1 MIFRRVESD
10 DDEQTLLEVRL
21 QPAEMRFLR
30 KVPKKLKDLFLQP
43 DRSPAV
49 IDRLFP
55 PTYDDADAEEE
66 HRRLLGETLIERRK
80 EGLECFTAILDRAN
94 NGRLVASTAEINLLL
109 QVLNDY
115 RLMLGVEMNLTD
127 NDWSSDARLFFRHP
141 RKFAEMAFASALQ
154 EEMIRGCSDET

>member
-10 DDEQTLLEVRL
+10 DDREALLEVTL
-21 QPAEMRFLR
+21 EAAEMRFLR
-30 KVPKKLKDLFLQP
+30 KVPKKLKDIFLHP

-55 PTYDDADAEEE
+55 PTYDDPETEKE
-66 HRRLLGETLIERRK
+66 HRRLLGETLLERRK
-80 EGLECFTAILDRAN
+80 EGLECFSQILDRADG
-94 NGRLVASTAEINLLL
+94 GRLTASVAEINLLL

-127 NDWSSDARLFFRHP
+127 NDWSSDARVFFRHP

-154 EEMIRGCSDET
+154 EEIIRGCSEDT

>member
-1 MIFRRVESD
+1 MNIRRLESSED
-10 DDEQTLLEVRL
+10 QEALLEVTL
-21 QPAEMRFLR
+21 QAAESRFLR
-30 KVPKKLKDLFLQP
+30 KVPKKLKELFTAP

-49 IDRLFP
+49 IARLFP
-55 PTYDDADAEEE
+55 PTYDDDAAEEE

-80 EGLECFTAILDRAN
+80 EGLACYAAILDR
-94 NGRLVASTAEINLLL
+94 GKDGSFVASIAEINLLL

-115 RLMLGVEMNLTD
+115 RLMLGVEMNLQD

-154 EEMIRGCSDET
+154 EEMIRGCSEDT